1 MLVRLQRWVPPNQ
14 PLLEHWS
21 MSTSCRFTS
30 TRTTPL
36 SERRKRGKSQDK
48 SAEEKREV
56 EILRGVNKRNK
67 WNWRIKCVQQEWKKS
82 ETEQE
87 GRWKQAERR
96 HVDYTDA
103 GEVRMK
109 GKKIKNRKEEQCLG
123 EVRLK
128 VQQAG
133 EGRCSRTGG
142 IGINWKGEELRVM
155 EVSNEKEERDRGK
168 EKEAGSDS

>member
-1 MLVRLQRWVPPNQ
+1 MGPAEPATVGALVNVHILQVHVHADNAPVREKEAGKESGQ
-14 PLLEHWS
+14 EG
-21 MSTSCRFTS
+21 
-30 TRTTPL
+30 
-36 SERRKRGKSQDK
+36 RRKEG
-48 SAEEKREV
+48 KREV

-109 GKKIKNRKEEQCLG
+109 GKKIKNRKEEQCSG

>member
-1 MLVRLQRWVPPNQ
+1 MGPAEPATVGALVNVHILQVHVHADNAPVREKEVGKESGQ
-14 PLLEHWS
+14 E
-21 MSTSCRFTS
+21 C
-30 TRTTPL
+30 
-36 SERRKRGKSQDK
+36 RRKEG
-48 SAEEKREV
+48 KREV

>member
-1 MLVRLQRWVPPNQ
+1 MGPAEPATVGALVNVHILQVHVHADNAPVREKEAGKESGQ
-14 PLLEHWS
+14 E
-21 MSTSCRFTS
+21 C
-30 TRTTPL
+30 
-36 SERRKRGKSQDK
+36 RRKEG
-48 SAEEKREV
+48 KREV

-67 WNWRIKCVQQEWKKS
+67 WNWRIKYVQQEWKKS

-109 GKKIKNRKEEQCLG
+109 GKKIKNRKEEQCSG

>member
-1 MLVRLQRWVPPNQ
+1 M
-14 PLLEHWS
+14 
-21 MSTSCRFTS
+21 
-30 TRTTPL
+30 
-36 SERRKRGKSQDK
+36 
-48 SAEEKREV
+48 
-56 EILRGVNKRNK
+56 
-67 WNWRIKCVQQEWKKS
+67 
-82 ETEQE
+82 
-87 GRWKQAERR
+87 
-96 HVDYTDA
+96 DYTDA

-109 GKKIKNRKEEQCLG
+109 GKKIKNRKEEQCSG

-133 EGRCSRTGG
+133 EGKCSQTGG